1 MKPLLALIFACL
13 TFSTALTA
21 YADVLKI
28 PISQQGATRIAMPK
42 HGDSQQQ
49 VIRRFGEPVVR
60 KAAVGQPPIT
70 RWDYSGFSVY
80 FEYNTV
86 INSVKNHQ
94 AKHPVSP

>member
-1 MKPLLALIFACL
+1 MKTLRAFTLLCL
-13 TFSTALTA
+13 TFITVFSA
-21 YADVLKI
+21 YAEVLRI
-28 PISQQGATRIAMPK
+28 PISQQGTANIDMPK

-49 VIRRFGEPVVR
+49 VINRYGEPLVR

-70 RWDYSGFSVY
+70 RWDYTGFSVY
-80 FEYNTV
+80 FEYSTV